1 MKHKLVYVYW
11 KLSNLATATA
21 GAFRAAP
28 ATAGAF
34 RAASAT
40 IMEAKTAEES
50 KETESKSQ
58 LISVLCVAKREI

>member
-1 MKHKLVYVYW
+1 MKHKLVYVSW

-50 KETESKSQ
+50 KETE
-58 LISVLCVAKREI
+58 